1 MAYKVLYRKYRPQD
15 FNNLYGQ
22 DNIKKLLIDSIIN
35 DKLSHAYLFSG
46 PRGTGK
52 TSTAKLFAKTINCEN
67 SNNGIPCGNCQSC
80 LNYEQSADII
90 EIDAASN
97 NGVDEI
103 RDLRDNAKILPT
115 YSKYKIYIIDE
126 VHMLSQSAWNA
137 FLKILEEPPKH
148 VIFILATTEIQKIP
162 ITILSRCQRFNFQR
176 ISNDIIKE
184 NILRI
189 SNEENIKINDE
200 AADYLAMLADGG
212 MRDALSL
219 LDQLSK
225 ENEEITK
232 DLIQQTFGILTE
244 NDVEE
249 IFDYI
254 SKNDIISIEN
264 IFNEYSK
271 KGLDVNL
278 LISKIIN
285 YLYKLEINII
295 NGNKSNFTIEELK
308 QIAKE
313 LIICYNK
320 PDALILIKI
329 ILLSFIS
336 QSNEIISQNISQG
349 NMGISQDNEIISQ
362 NISQNNK
369 IISQEKNISREI
381 ISTEKTIEKKEVE
394 KQQKKLQPENK
405 NDIAKNEFIDKL
417 KKIRLNNS
425 FVNAS
430 KAEKEKFKKS
440 WEIFINKEVLKN
452 NVEILSLIE
461 DVNVE
466 VVSPTNVMFSHKS
479 PSTAILFNQSL
490 NNLEQEFNNSENYKI
505 KFICLT
511 SEEWEKEKQE
521 FISNKNKKYEY
532 IEEPNTEKESELLT
546 TAMDIFDEN
555 IIEIN

>member
-67 SNNGIPCGNCQSC
+67 PSNGIPCGNCQSC

-189 SNEENIKINDE
+189 SKEENIKINDE
-200 AADYLAMLADGG
+200 AADYLAILADGG

-244 NDVEE
+244 NEVEE

-313 LIICYNK
+313 LIMCYNK

-349 NMGISQDNEIISQ
+349 NMGISQDYKNISQ
-362 NISQNNK
+362 NISQEK
-369 IISQEKNISREI
+369 IISREI
-381 ISTEKTIEKKEVE
+381 ILPEKTIEKNETE
-394 KQQKKLQPENK
+394 KQQKNLQPENK

-430 KAEKEKFKKS
+430 KNEKEKFKKS

-466 VVSPTNVMFSHKS
+466 VVSPTNVIFSHKS
-479 PSTAILFNQSL
+479 SSTALLFNQSL
-490 NNLEQEFNNSENYKI
+490 NNLEQEFNNSEKYKI